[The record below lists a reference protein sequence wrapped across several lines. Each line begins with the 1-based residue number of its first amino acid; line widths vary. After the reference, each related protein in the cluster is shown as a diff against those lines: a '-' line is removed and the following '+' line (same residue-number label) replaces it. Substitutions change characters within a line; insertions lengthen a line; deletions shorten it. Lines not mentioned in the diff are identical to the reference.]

1 MSKHIGNRYSLTNSK
16 QILNKYLIDNL
27 NDSIHLI
34 ASKLFELV
42 NFIRKKNYPNLN
54 IT

>member
-16 QILNKYLIDNL
+16 QILNKHLIDKL
-27 NDSIHLI
+27 NESIHLI

-42 NFIRKKNYPNLN
+42 NVIRKNNDPNLN